1 MELIKSEAVRPE
13 VFCKKNVLK
22 SFTKFTGKASMPGS
36 LFSDKVAGL
45 GHRCFPLN
53 FAKYL
58 RTPFF
63 VEPLR

>member
-1 MELIKSEAVRPE
+1 
-13 VFCKKNVLK
+13 
-22 SFTKFTGKASMPGS
+22 MPGS

-45 GHRCFPLN
+45 GHKYFPLN